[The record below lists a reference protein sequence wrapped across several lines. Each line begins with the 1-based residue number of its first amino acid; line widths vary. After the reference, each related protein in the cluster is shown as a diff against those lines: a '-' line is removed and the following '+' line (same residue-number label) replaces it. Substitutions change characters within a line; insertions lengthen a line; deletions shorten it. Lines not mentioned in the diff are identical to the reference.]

1 MNSIEN
7 SQYGQIQIRRCDIG
21 RYISGDINLKLWFGI
36 QSSDAADRF
45 GVTGHQPE
53 ELYYNFDEESLPE
66 IYQELSNIKDNLGS
80 NLILLHEFFKEND
93 SYSDEK
99 VAEYLNVEP
108 NDIQNILKDYAD
120 YELGLKIAD
129 AVQST
134 GQCEFTAEL

>member
-1 MNSIEN
+1 MGRWCSGSI
-7 SQYGQIQIRRCDIG
+7 DH
-21 RYISGDINLKLWFGI
+21 KFWFAV

-53 ELYYNFDEESLPE
+53 ELYYYFDEESLPG
-66 IYQELSNIKDNLGS
+66 IKQELKDIRDKLGN
-80 NLILLHEFFKEND
+80 NLILLHKFFEEND

-108 NDIQNILKDYAD
+108 DAIQKILKDYAD

-129 AVQST
+129 AVETT

>member
-1 MNSIEN
+1 M
-7 SQYGQIQIRRCDIG
+7 G
-21 RYISGDINLKLWFGI
+21 RYIVGDIDHKLWFSV

-53 ELYYNFDEESLPE
+53 ELYYCFYQEDLPG
-66 IYQELSNIKDNLGS
+66 IHQELSNIATSLGS
-80 NLILLHEFFKEND
+80 NLILLHKFFEEND

-108 NDIQNILKDYAD
+108 DAMQKILKDYAD

-129 AVQST
+129 AVETT

>member
-1 MNSIEN
+1 MSRWCSGSI
-7 SQYGQIQIRRCDIG
+7 DH
-21 RYISGDINLKLWFGI
+21 KFWVGI

-53 ELYYNFDEESLPE
+53 ELYYHFDEDSLPG
-66 IYQELSNIKDNLGS
+66 IKQELSNIATNLGS
-80 NLILLHEFFKEND
+80 NLILLHKFFEEND

-108 NDIQNILKDYAD
+108 DAMQKILKDYAD
-120 YELGLKIAD
+120 YELGLKIAE
-129 AVQST
+129 AVRTT